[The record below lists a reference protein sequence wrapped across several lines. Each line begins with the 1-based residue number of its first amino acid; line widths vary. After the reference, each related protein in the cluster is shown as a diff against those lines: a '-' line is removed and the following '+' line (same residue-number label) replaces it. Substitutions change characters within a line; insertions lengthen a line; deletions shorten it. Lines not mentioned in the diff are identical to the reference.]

1 MRLFIHVDLCTEQYY
16 KPHVS
21 LDRKQYVFCSVC
33 HQCRGC
39 FVVCRKVL
47 ISVVNTVSL
56 ENLITFVDSK
66 PKHFHLSRDWI
77 LSSLALMYY
86 FIYLN
91 FSPSNSSSCKADF
104 TPQMYQIWEYCLG
117 TDPPHFHLSNHYL
130 LSFSSIQ
137 FNPPPLLSTLKE
149 RTWVRACPVSCQ
161 IAF

>member
-104 TPQMYQIWEYCLG
+104 TPQMYQIWAYCVWVQIHP
-117 TDPPHFHLSNHYL
+117 TFISQTTTFCLSL
-130 LSFSSIQ
+130 P
-137 FNPPPLLSTLKE
+137 FNSTLHPYCPLSRKGPGSE
-149 RTWVRACPVSCQ
+149 RVL
-161 IAF
+161 